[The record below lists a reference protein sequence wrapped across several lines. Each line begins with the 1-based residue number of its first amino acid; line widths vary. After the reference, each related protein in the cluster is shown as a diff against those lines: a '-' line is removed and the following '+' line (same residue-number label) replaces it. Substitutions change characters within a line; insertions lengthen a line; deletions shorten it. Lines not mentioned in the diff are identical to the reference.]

1 MSNRPTLHEDDWL
14 LAVPADRCCSKS
26 EHVACFDTFED
37 GVERDRAYMVALI
50 HDDLTVVLD
59 QRINLALA

>member
-1 MSNRPTLHEDDWL
+1 MARTLRAHWRASNFAPGEI
-14 LAVPADRCCSKS
+14 V
-26 EHVACFDTFED
+26 V
-37 GVERDRAYMVALI
+37 